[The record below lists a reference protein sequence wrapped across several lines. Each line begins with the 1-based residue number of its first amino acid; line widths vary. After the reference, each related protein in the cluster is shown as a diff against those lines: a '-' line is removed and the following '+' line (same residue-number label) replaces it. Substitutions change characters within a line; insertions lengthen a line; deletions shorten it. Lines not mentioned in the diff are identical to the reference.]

1 MAEEERKGGQTSA
14 EALAAV
20 EQIMDLEGM
29 TRDCLQRLDDLERVV
44 ALERKKV
51 ELEEGMEEKAGVDA
65 ADPIAPAPVGRSSV
79 ADIDAQSVETTIA
92 AVKAEALERQKR
104 DTIAKAQFEETKGSI
119 ERGEAHIANIE
130 LMSVQTP
137 EGQAA
142 LE

>member
-51 ELEEGMEEKAGVDA
+51 ELEEGMEEKAGVAA
-65 ADPIAPAPVGRSSV
+65 ADPIAPAPVGGAASLTSTRRSRRSRLRRSSV
-79 ADIDAQSVETTIA
+79 
-92 AVKAEALERQKR
+92 KR
-104 DTIAKAQFEETKGSI
+104 GT
-119 ERGEAHIANIE
+119 R
-130 LMSVQTP
+130 
-137 EGQAA
+137 
-142 LE
+142 

>member
-65 ADPIAPAPVGRSSV
+65 ADRLWRVVGGDFVRRRHRR
-79 ADIDAQSVETTIA
+79 AD
-92 AVKAEALERQKR
+92 
-104 DTIAKAQFEETKGSI
+104 
-119 ERGEAHIANIE
+119 RG
-130 LMSVQTP
+130 
-137 EGQAA
+137 GQG
-142 LE
+142 